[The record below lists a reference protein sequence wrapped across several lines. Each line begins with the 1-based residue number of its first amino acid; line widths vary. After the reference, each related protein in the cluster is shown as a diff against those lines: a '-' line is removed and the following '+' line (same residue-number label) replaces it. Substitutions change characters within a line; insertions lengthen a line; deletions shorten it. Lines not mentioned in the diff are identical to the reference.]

1 MKRPLLLFTLLLFLA
16 AGAQAQTLYVD
27 GVGDELE
34 SFKTIQEAID
44 FAKEN
49 TVIEVA
55 AGTYTETIYINKV
68 GLTLKNKAGDTP
80 VINGEPDEIGKPI
93 VFHVVSIYADNIT
106 LQGFKIIN
114 GMGSGLVP
122 KDQGPAPYEVAGV
135 FLTFDAVNCLNRYN
149 TITQN
154 QYGII
159 IGGGGFGKNGG
170 NPPIIIENNI
180 FNNQEL
186 GLLIDT
192 PTKEIDAIDATCN
205 WWGTTEN
212 IQDEIEG
219 PANWLPFWVAEDGPC
234 LQKMFKMEVNGR
246 QSYID

>member
-106 LQGFKIIN
+106 LQGFTIIN
-114 GMGSGLVP
+114 GMGGIPLKPNNKEPFPV
-122 KDQGPAPYEVAGV
+122 EVAGGV
-135 FLTFDAVNCLNRYN
+135 YISYDAYNCLVQDN

-159 IGGGGFGKNGG
+159 IGGGFNKNGG
-170 NPPIIIENNI
+170 NPPVIIENNI
-180 FNNQEL
+180 FGNMVL
-186 GLLIDT
+186 GLLNNT
-192 PTKEIDAIDATCN
+192 TEEPDATCN
-205 WWGTTEN
+205 WWGTNEN

-219 PANWLPFWVAEDGPC
+219 PANWLPFWVEEDGPC
-234 LQKMFKMEVNGR
+234 LQKMFEMEVKGR
-246 QSYID
+246 QTFID